1 MRKIF
6 KQLHIWL
13 SIPLGVVIAITC
25 FSGAMLIFEK
35 EITRLVQSDY
45 YYVEEVKGKPLPI
58 DEIVAKVEPM
68 LEEGRRITGVTISD
82 DPERSYQVNL
92 NEPKRA
98 AIFVDQYTGEV
109 LGEPGRLEFFQD
121 MFRLHRWLMDER
133 PEDENAVYWGKM
145 IVGTSTLLMVIIILT
160 GIVLWWPK
168 TLKALKHRSQ
178 IALRKGWHRFW
189 YDLHVAGGIYATL
202 LLLAM
207 ALTGLTWSFE
217 WYNTRFYSLFGVE
230 VVEGGSHH
238 GGNDKASSKS
248 GSRGT
253 KGGKEANVEP
263 YIAWQSAIDNVCE
276 SCGEFE
282 ELTVA
287 KGKVT
292 IKSHN
297 YGNQRGKD
305 TYKFDNRTGEIT
317 SVEMYQDSDYDR
329 KVKGWVFSVHVGSW
343 GGIVTRVM
351 WFLAAMLG
359 ATLPLTGYYLWIR
372 RKFFK
377 QKGK

>member
-1 MRKIF
+1 MRNIF

-35 EITRLVQSDY
+35 EITRMVQSDY
-45 YYVEEVKGKPLPI
+45 YYVEEVKGEPLPL
-58 DEIVAKVEPM
+58 DELIAKVEPT

-98 AIFVDQYTGEV
+98 VVFVDQYTGEV
-109 LGEPGRLEFFQD
+109 LGEPGRLEFFQY
-121 MFRLHRWLMDER
+121 MFRLHRWLMDEH
-133 PEDENAVYWGKM
+133 PEDENAVFWGKM
-145 IVGTSTLLMVIIILT
+145 IVGISTLLMVVIILT

-168 TLKALKHRSQ
+168 TMQALKPRSK

-217 WYNTRFYSLFGVE
+217 WYNKHFYALLGVE
-230 VVEGGSHH
+230 TEVNGGGKDTDKSSEKSANR
-238 GGNDKASSKS
+238 GGNK
-248 GSRGT
+248 GSADSPYLQWSAVI
-253 KGGKEANVEP
+253 KEVEKRADGFTEMT
-263 YIAWQSAIDNVCE
+263 IS
-276 SCGEFE
+276 
-282 ELTVA
+282 

-292 IKSHN
+292 VKSHN
-297 YGNQRGKD
+297 HGNQRAKD
-305 TYKFDNRTGEIT
+305 TYKFDNVTGEIT
-317 SVEMYQDSDYDR
+317 SVDLYADKEYES
-329 KVKGWVFSVHVGSW
+329 KVKGWVYSVHVGSW
-343 GGIVTRVM
+343 GGIVTRIM

-359 ATLPLTGYYLWIR
+359 TTLPLTGYYLWIR
-372 RKFFK
+372 RKFLKKRDK
-377 QKGK
+377 Q

>member
-1 MRKIF
+1 M
-6 KQLHIWL
+6 
-13 SIPLGVVIAITC
+13 GVVIATTC

-35 EITRLVQSDY
+35 EITRMVQSDY
-45 YYVEEVKGKPLPI
+45 YYVGEVKGEPLPL
-58 DEIVAKVEPM
+58 DELIAKVEPT

-98 AIFVDQYTGEV
+98 AVFVDQYTGEV
-109 LGEPGRLEFFQD
+109 LGEPGRLEFFQY

-133 PEDENAVYWGKM
+133 PEDENAVFWGKM
-145 IVGTSTLLMVIIILT
+145 IVGISTLLMVVIILT

-168 TLKALKHRSQ
+168 TMQALKPRSK

-217 WYNTRFYSLFGVE
+217 WYNKHFYALLGVE
-230 VVEGGSHH
+230 TEVNGGGKDPDKSSEKSANRGGSRDS
-238 GGNDKASSKS
+238 NK
-248 GSRGT
+248 GSADSPYLQWSAVI
-253 KGGKEANVEP
+253 EEVEKRADGFTEMT
-263 YIAWQSAIDNVCE
+263 IS
-276 SCGEFE
+276 
-282 ELTVA
+282 

-292 IKSHN
+292 VKSHN
-297 YGNQRGKD
+297 YGNQRAKD
-305 TYKFDNRTGEIT
+305 TYKFDNVTGEIT
-317 SVEMYQDSDYDR
+317 SVDLYADKEYES
-329 KVKGWVFSVHVGSW
+329 KVKGWVYSVHVGSW
-343 GGIVTRVM
+343 GGIVTRIM

-377 QKGK
+377 KRDKQQANRRT